1 MKSFGLLSI
10 ADTISST
17 WDKFAGAVM
26 SLNSFKD
33 ILDILFVALIV
44 YALIIQFRK
53 SQSIQILKGIALV
66 VVLYLVVNLLEMNA
80 SKYIFNS
87 VFGDLLVIL
96 VIIFS
101 GEIRQ
106 ALERVGQR
114 KNFAF
119 LSLFSSKNDNSE
131 TYDVINSVCRACAEM
146 SEDKIGSLIIF
157 QRKSLLGDI
166 TRQSVPIDSCITTEM
181 LCSVFFPKAALHDG
195 AIVIKDGRIVAARC
209 VVPLKNEKEV
219 TEHVGTRHRAALE
232 VSLRSDAVAVVT
244 SEETGIIS
252 VACGGHLKRGLS
264 DAQLRQML
272 IDLLIDDSSDGK
284 DGTKGSKFKQL
295 FAKKQKGEKKS

>member
-1 MKSFGLLSI
+1 MKNFGLLSVS
-10 ADTISST
+10 DTLASV
-17 WDKFAGAVM
+17 WDRFFGAVM

-33 ILDILFVALIV
+33 ILDILFVALVV
-44 YALIIQFRK
+44 YALIIQLRK
-53 SQSIQILKGIALV
+53 SQSIQIMKGLV
-66 VVLYLVVNLLEMNA
+66 LIVGLYIVVNLFEMNA
-80 SKYIFNS
+80 SKYLFNS
-87 VFGDLLVIL
+87 VFSNLLVIL

-101 GEIRQ
+101 GELRQ
-106 ALERVGQR
+106 ALEKMGQR
-114 KNFAF
+114 KNLPFI
-119 LSLFSSKNDNSE
+119 SLFSSKKDNDE
-131 TYDVINSVCRACAEM
+131 TYDVINHVCRACAEM
-146 SEDKIGSLIIF
+146 SEDKIGSLIVF

-166 TRQSVPIDSCITTEM
+166 TRQSVPIDSCVTTEM

-252 VACGGHLKRGLS
+252 VACDGQLKRGLS
-264 DAQLRQML
+264 DAELREML
-272 IDLLIDDSSDGK
+272 VDLLIESSKNDDSRSKKKRVSPDK
-284 DGTKGSKFKQL
+284 RKGDE
-295 FAKKQKGEKKS
+295 AE